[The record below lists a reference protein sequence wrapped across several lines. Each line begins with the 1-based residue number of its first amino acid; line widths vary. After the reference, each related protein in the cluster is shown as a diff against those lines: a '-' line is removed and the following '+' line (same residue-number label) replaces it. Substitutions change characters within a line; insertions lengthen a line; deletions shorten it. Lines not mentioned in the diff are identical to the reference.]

1 MLYTW
6 KFSRWRVNVILC
18 SLYKGNNMKKKR
30 NLYFFIALIVTGV
43 LFFFLGAGSNPGRG
57 KAEEGTPVQ
66 TIVIKDEGGFGEA
79 ISQVANAL
87 IPTVVY
93 INVTGTVTQRAPS
106 MSPFGDDP
114 FFRYFFGP
122 PQQQREV
129 PVNALGSG
137 VIISRDGYIITNNH
151 VVQNAETIAVTL
163 SDGRKR
169 DARLI
174 GRDPNTDLAVVKI
187 EPLPGMKYAEF
198 GDSDNC
204 RVGQWVIAIGAPR
217 GLDWT
222 VTAGIIS
229 AKNRRT
235 GILGP
240 TGYEDFIQTDAAIN
254 PGNSGGPL
262 INLQGRVIGIN
273 SLIVS
278 ASQGSEGLGF
288 AIPSNM
294 AKAISESLISKGKVI
309 RGYMGVQI
317 QDVTPEMA
325 KSLKLD
331 RDFKGVIIADLVENG
346 PAAKAGLEQGDIIL
360 TFDKK
365 KVEDVAQLRN
375 MVAQTPPGKQVE
387 VIVLREKKRLEFQLR
402 VGDLEMISKQMTEKQ
417 GSSLLGLKVAK
428 VTPDIARKNGLRRA
442 TGVIV
447 TGVEPGSVA
456 DRVGLTEGDII
467 FRVGNKTVND
477 PAAFSRLVA
486 EAAKEGEV
494 MLLVRDARSGRVG
507 YIVVPL
513 GK

>member
-1 MLYTW
+1 
-6 KFSRWRVNVILC
+6 
-18 SLYKGNNMKKKR
+18 MKKKR
-30 NLYFFIALIVTGV
+30 NLYFFTAFIVTGV
-43 LFFFLGAGSNPGRG
+43 LFFFLGSGSNPGRG

-66 TIVIKDEGGFGEA
+66 TIVIKDEGGFADA
-79 ISQVANAL
+79 ISLVANAL

-93 INVTGTVTQRAPS
+93 INVTGTVTQSAPS
-106 MSPFGDDP
+106 FNPFGDDP

-122 PQQQREV
+122 QQQQREV
-129 PVNALGSG
+129 PINALGSG
-137 VIISRDGYIITNNH
+137 VIISREGYIITNNH
-151 VVQNAETIAVTL
+151 VVQNADTIAVTL

-169 DARLI
+169 EAKLI
-174 GRDPNTDLAVVKI
+174 GRDPNTDLAIVKI

-198 GDSDNC
+198 GDSDSC

-229 AKNRRT
+229 AKNRKT

-262 INLQGRVIGIN
+262 INLQGKVIGIN

-288 AIPSNM
+288 AIPANM
-294 AKAISESLISKGKVI
+294 AKAISESLITGGKVI

-325 KSLKLD
+325 KSLKLG
-331 RDFKGVIIADLVENG
+331 RDFKGVIISDLVENG

-365 KVEDVAQLRN
+365 KVEDVSQLRN

-387 VIVLREKKRLEFQLR
+387 VTVLRDKKRLEFQLK
-402 VGDLEMISKQMTEKQ
+402 VGDLEMISKRTAEQP
-417 GSSLLGLKVAK
+417 GSKILGLTVVK

-442 TGVIV
+442 MGVVITGI
-447 TGVEPGSVA
+447 EPGSAA
-456 DRVGLTEGDII
+456 DRVGLAEGDII

-477 PAAFSRLVA
+477 PATFNRLVT
-486 EAAKEGEV
+486 EAAEEGEV
-494 MLLVRDARSGRVG
+494 MILVRDARSGRVG

-513 GK
+513 RK

>member
-1 MLYTW
+1 
-6 KFSRWRVNVILC
+6 
-18 SLYKGNNMKKKR
+18 MKIKSIKR
-30 NLYFFIALIVTGV
+30 KRSIYFITALIATGV
-43 LFFFLGAGSNPGRG
+43 LFFFLGAGSHPDRG
-57 KAEEGTPVQ
+57 KAEEGRPVQ
-66 TIVIKDEGGFGEA
+66 TIVIKDEGGFSDA
-79 ISQVANAL
+79 ISRVANAL

-106 MSPFGDDP
+106 MNPFGDDP

-122 PQQQREV
+122 PQEQREV
-129 PVNALGSG
+129 PVYALGSG
-137 VIISRDGYIITNNH
+137 VIISKDGYIITNNH
-151 VVQNAETIAVTL
+151 VVQNADTIAVTL

-169 DARLI
+169 EAELI

-187 EPLPGMKYAEF
+187 DPLPGMEYAEF
-198 GDSDNC
+198 GDSDSC
-204 RVGQWVIAIGAPR
+204 TVGQWVIAIGAPR

-229 AKNRRT
+229 AKNRTT

-262 INLQGRVIGIN
+262 LNLQGKVIGIN

-294 AKAISESLISKGKVI
+294 AKAISESLITKGKVI

-317 QDVTPEMA
+317 QDVTLEMA
-325 KSLKLD
+325 KSLKLGL
-331 RDFKGVIIADLVENG
+331 DFKGVIIVDLVENG

-360 TFDKK
+360 AFDKK

-387 VIVLREKKRLEFQLR
+387 VTVLRDKKRLEFQLK
-402 VGDLEMISKQMTEKQ
+402 VGDLEIISKQTTEMQ

-428 VTPDIARKNGLRRA
+428 VTPDLARKNGLRRA
-442 TGVIV
+442 SGVVV
-447 TGVEPGSVA
+447 TDVEPRSAA
-456 DRVGLTEGDII
+456 DRVGLAKGDII

-477 PAAFSRLVA
+477 PASFDRLVA

-513 GK
+513 GR

>member
-1 MLYTW
+1 
-6 KFSRWRVNVILC
+6 
-18 SLYKGNNMKKKR
+18 MKKKKK
-30 NLYFFIALIVTGV
+30 LFFFTALVVTGV
-43 LFFFLGAGSNPGRG
+43 LFFFLGSGSNPGRG

-66 TIVIKDEGGFGEA
+66 TIVIKDEGGFADA
-79 ISQVANAL
+79 ISLVANAL

-93 INVTGTVTQRAPS
+93 INVTGTVTQNAPS
-106 MSPFGDDP
+106 FNPFGGDP

-122 PQQQREV
+122 QQQQREV

-137 VIISRDGYIITNNH
+137 VIIGKNGYIITNNH
-151 VVQNAETIAVTL
+151 VVQNADTIAVTL

-169 DARLI
+169 DAKLI

-198 GDSDNC
+198 GDSDGC

-229 AKNRRT
+229 AKNRKT
-235 GILGP
+235 GMLGP

-262 INLQGRVIGIN
+262 INLQGKVIGIN

-278 ASQGSEGLGF
+278 TSQGSEGLGF
-288 AIPSNM
+288 AIPANM
-294 AKAISESLISKGKVI
+294 ARAISESLITRGKVI

-317 QDVTPEMA
+317 QDVTPEMT
-325 KSLKLD
+325 KSLKLG

-360 TFDKK
+360 TYDKK
-365 KVEDVAQLRN
+365 KVEDVSQLRN
-375 MVAQTPPGKQVE
+375 FVAQTPPGKQVQ
-387 VIVLREKKRLEFQLR
+387 VIVLREKKRLEFQLKI
-402 VGDLEMISKQMTEKQ
+402 GDLEMISKQTAKQ
-417 GSSLLGLKVAK
+417 PGSKILGLTVSK
-428 VTPDIARKNGLRRA
+428 VTPDVARKNGLRRA
-442 TGVIV
+442 TGVVI
-447 TGVEPGSVA
+447 TGVESGSAA
-456 DRVGLTEGDII
+456 DRVGLAEGDII
-467 FRVGNKTVND
+467 FRVGNKTVSD
-477 PAAFSRLVA
+477 PATFNKLVT
-486 EAAKEGEV
+486 EAAEEGEI

-513 GK
+513 SR